1 MDFFKLLRISE
12 QNYYCAIVGSETIE
26 RKRQECNMDRT
37 SLQKGGLYRYTD
49 LCMHNC
55 IDYPSDYAAHIAITL
70 DEASS
75 HLRQTEEYC
84 SLLV

>member
-49 LCMHNC
+49 LCMH
-55 IDYPSDYAAHIAITL
+55 IVLIIRPTMQPTSPSLWMRRAPICG
-70 DEASS
+70 
-75 HLRQTEEYC
+75 RQKNIVRC
-84 SLLV
+84 WF